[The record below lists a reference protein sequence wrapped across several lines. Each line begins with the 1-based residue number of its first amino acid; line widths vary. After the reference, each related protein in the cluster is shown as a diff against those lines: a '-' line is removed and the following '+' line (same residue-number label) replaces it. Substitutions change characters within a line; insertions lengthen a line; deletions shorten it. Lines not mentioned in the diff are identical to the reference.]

1 MESSWMR
8 LVLFFLFLFIHL
20 AALGLHYIMG
30 WGAGGQTSV
39 VVQTLELWRAGL
51 FALRSVGT

>member
-1 MESSWMR
+1 MR

-30 WGAGGQTSV
+30 WGAGGQSSV